1 MRIYLDHNATTPLRP
16 EVLET
21 MRETLGRAFGNPSST
36 HAEGAEARAAVDGA
50 REEVA
55 SVLGVRR
62 PPHECVIFTAGATE
76 ANTALLRFGG
86 WENRGQH
93 VVSTST
99 EHPSV
104 LEPLAELEARGH
116 EVTRVGVDED
126 GLLNPA
132 AVADAIREDTGLVS
146 VIWANN
152 ETGVLAPMREISQVV
167 RERGVLLHADATQAL
182 GKVEVDVE
190 AVPVDYLSVSAHK
203 MNGPKGTG
211 CLYVRDRQGLRPWLS
226 GGGQEAGLRGGTENV
241 AGIAGFGVACSLAN
255 KELQERM
262 SGYAALRDRL
272 WEGIVSHVP
281 GSQRNGAVDQ
291 VLPNTL
297 NVEFVGAA
305 GEIVLQALDLEGVA
319 VSAGAACHSGAI
331 SPSHVLT
338 AMGRTPEQA
347 RGCLRFSV
355 GLGVDETQIDHVV
368 SLLRSIVPRAREAKL
383 Q

>member
-62 PPHECVIFTAGATE
+62 PPKECVIFTAGATE

-86 WENRGQH
+86 WESRGRH

-116 EVTRVGVDED
+116 EVTRVGVDKN
-126 GLLNPA
+126 GLLDPA

-152 ETGVLAPMREISQVV
+152 ETGVLAPMQKISQLVQ
-167 RERGVLLHADATQAL
+167 ERGVLLHADATQAL
-182 GKVEVDVE
+182 GKIPVDVE

-203 MNGPKGTG
+203 LNGPKGTG
-211 CLYVRDRQGLRPWLS
+211 CLYVRRQTGLAS
-226 GGGQEAGLRGGTENV
+226 VAFGGRSRGWV
-241 AGIAGFGVACSLAN
+241 A
-255 KELQERM
+255 R
-262 SGYAALRDRL
+262 RDRERRRDCGL
-272 WEGIVSHVP
+272 WCRV
-281 GSQRNGAVDQ
+281 
-291 VLPNTL
+291 
-297 NVEFVGAA
+297 F
-305 GEIVLQALDLEGVA
+305 
-319 VSAGAACHSGAI
+319 
-331 SPSHVLT
+331 
-338 AMGRTPEQA
+338 
-347 RGCLRFSV
+347 
-355 GLGVDETQIDHVV
+355 
-368 SLLRSIVPRAREAKL
+368 AREQRVTRTQFRLCRASGSTVERDCFASCL
-383 Q
+383 GPGATARWIRFYPTP